1 LGANSAK
8 SGGIESLAAEDTS
21 LSGLAGRYALA
32 LIDLADEKKELDG
45 VAEDLLGL
53 KAAIAESEDLRRLI
67 RSPVFTRG
75 QQRKAMEALL
85 ERLGAT
91 GLTRSFV
98 LLVAQNRRLFALPGI
113 IDAYLQEL
121 ARRRGEVTA
130 QVTSAYDLSDAQR
143 KALHDALKSAV
154 GAKVQIDLK
163 VDPGLI
169 GGLVVKVGSRMI
181 DNSLRSKLQR
191 LQIAMK
197 GVG

>member
-1 LGANSAK
+1 
-8 SGGIESLAAEDTS
+8 LAAEDTS

-45 VAEDLLGL
+45 VAQDLQRV

-67 RSPVFTRG
+67 RSPLFTRG
-75 QQRKAMEALL
+75 QQRKAMGALL
-85 ERLGAT
+85 KHLGVT
-91 GLTRSFV
+91 GLTKNFI
-98 LLVAQNRRLFALPGI
+98 LLVTQNRRLFALPGMI
-113 IDAYLQEL
+113 EAYLQEL

-130 QVTSAYDLSDAQR
+130 RVVSAHALSDAQQ
-143 KALHDALKSAV
+143 KALHDALKGAV
-154 GAKVQIDLK
+154 GAKVQVDLE

-169 GGLVVKVGSRMI
+169 GGLIVKVGSRMI

>member
-1 LGANSAK
+1 M
-8 SGGIESLAAEDTS
+8 AAEDTS

-32 LIDLADEKKELDG
+32 LIDLADEKKDLDG
-45 VAEDLLGL
+45 VADDLRRL
-53 KAAIAESEDLRRLI
+53 KAVVGESEDLRRLI
-67 RSPVFTRG
+67 RSPLFTRA
-75 QQRKAMEALL
+75 QQRAAMDALL
-85 ERLGAT
+85 ERVGVT
-91 GLTRSFV
+91 GLTRNFV
-98 LLVAQNRRLFALPGI
+98 LLVTQNRRLFALPGM

-130 QVTSAYDLSDAQR
+130 RVTSAQELSDAQ
-143 KALHDALKSAV
+143 KTALHDALKSAV
-154 GAKVQIDLK
+154 GAKVQVDLE

-169 GGLVVKVGSRMI
+169 GGLIVKVGSRMI

>member
-32 LIDLADEKKELDG
+32 LIDLADEKKDLDG
-45 VAEDLLGL
+45 VADDLRRLQAVVG
-53 KAAIAESEDLRRLI
+53 ESEDLRRLI
-67 RSPVFTRG
+67 RSPLFTRA
-75 QQRKAMEALL
+75 QQRAAMDALL
-85 ERLGAT
+85 ERVGVT
-91 GLTRSFV
+91 GLTRNFV
-98 LLVAQNRRLFALPGI
+98 LLVTQNRRLFALPGM

-130 QVTSAYDLSDAQR
+130 RVTSAQELSDAQ
-143 KALHDALKSAV
+143 KTALHDALKSAV
-154 GAKVQIDLK
+154 GAKVQVDLE

-169 GGLVVKVGSRMI
+169 GGLIVKVGSRMI